1 LGWIMENKYQKTSYE
16 MVRIGRR
23 EIITQLSQPAHAES
37 LFRLYP
43 SSDSLPF
50 LQNLIDRNWG
60 RFSKPNLM
68 ILSWTDRESRES
80 QKGRWLEREGETS
93 RERGGE
99 DVFWREEGLSG
110 LWFGWDSGGLDFSLY
125 RLVYASYP
133 RPWYALKYKTN
144 ANRS

>member
-1 LGWIMENKYQKTSYE
+1 MENKYQKTSYE

-93 RERGGE
+93 REREGKMFSGE
-99 DVFWREEGLSG
+99 RRVC
-110 LWFGWDSGGLDFSLY
+110 
-125 RLVYASYP
+125 LVCDLVEIRGVWISAFIDWCMP
-133 RPWYALKYKTN
+133 ATPGPDTR
-144 ANRS
+144 